1 MTLPSAVA
9 SVISA
14 AATRHGLDPVVLA
27 ALVWKESAGDRHAIR
42 HEPGYRWLWD
52 TYNWK
57 PFRRLEV
64 VEMFRSAPPDDF
76 RGPTGAS
83 APTEWAAQRT
93 SWGLCQVMGA
103 VARERGFRGPF
114 LSSLMEPEIGMEY
127 GALHLSALL
136 RRWELADALSAYN
149 AGAPTETNDATYVR
163 PILRQAE
170 AFRREGF

>member
-1 MTLPSAVA
+1 MSLPSAVA

-14 AATRHGLDPVVLA
+14 AAGRHGLDPVVLA
-27 ALVWKESAGDRHAIR
+27 ALVWKESSGNPHAIR

-52 TYNWK
+52 VFNWK

-64 VEMFRSAPPDDF
+64 EEMFRSAPPADF

-93 SWGLCQVMGA
+93 SWGATQIMGA
-103 VARERGFRGPF
+103 VARERGFRGAF
-114 LSSLMEPEIGMEY
+114 LSE
-127 GALHLSALL
+127 LL

-170 AFRREGF
+170 VYRREGF

>member
-1 MTLPSAVA
+1 MSLPSSVAAV
-9 SVISA
+9 VSA
-14 AATRHGLDPVVLA
+14 AAGRHGLDSCVLA
-27 ALVWKESAGDRHAIR
+27 ALVWKESSGDPHAIR

-52 TYNWK
+52 VWEGK

-64 VEMFRSAPPDDF
+64 AEMFSSKPPADF
-76 RGPTGAS
+76 RSFTGAS

-114 LSSLMEPEIGMEY
+114 LSSLLEPEIGVDY
-127 GALHLSALL
+127 GAIHLSALL
-136 RRWELADALSAYN
+136 RRWELGDALSAYN
-149 AGAPTETNDATYVR
+149 AGAPTEANDGTYVR

-170 AFRREGF
+170 AFRRDGF